1 MDVSLVRI
9 GNSQGVRIPRTIL
22 ALYQWDEG
30 TALEFETR
38 PEGLLIRPVPG
49 TPGKLSFEAAY
60 AEQAQEVAEKAE
72 WTEWEGGIGHGSR
85 D

>member
-1 MDVSLVRI
+1 MVRI
-9 GNSQGVRIPRTIL
+9 GNSQGVRIPRTLL

-49 TPGKLSFEAAY
+49 VSGKLSFEAAY

-72 WTEWEGGIGHGSR
+72 WASWEGVVGRGNR